1 MHASIDVD
9 EVRVSVQDTGEGI
22 AAEHLRDIFER
33 FYRADASRAR
43 ATGGTGLGLA
53 IVKQM
58 VQAHGGR
65 VEVESQPGQG
75 ACFMFTLP
83 LATLELDLSNI

>member
-1 MHASIDVD
+1 MSAWVD
-9 EVRVSVQDTGEGI
+9 GDDVRVSVQDSGEGI
-22 AAEHLRDIFER
+22 AAEHLPYVFER

-58 VQAHGGR
+58 VQAHGAAWKWRAILGRGR
-65 VEVESQPGQG
+65 VLHLLYLVPRRGG
-75 ACFMFTLP
+75 GGRG
-83 LATLELDLSNI
+83 